1 MRLIDLAQP
10 YLDGVHTIV
19 EVAAGDLD
27 LRPYLRDAGD
37 VTYLR
42 CDPGKDLPA
51 IGKGVMLVVTA
62 GPDPYFHLPFS
73 VCREIL
79 TQVEDGG
86 RGLVLFG
93 LPGAD
98 LPYHEILDTLVARRC
113 QVLQAATLDYA
124 DLPCGIAFVQA
135 EDVQAPPDYFGRPMP
150 GEGGAGLAGAALR
163 IANEYVL
170 AGFVWRGMR
179 ARYEVRPSPGEA
191 AGADPAELEST
202 RAENERLAR
211 ALKEATQQAAS
222 ARQRLADVE
231 RSITMEVGRTLV
243 AAARRPWPGVARLPR
258 EFYRL
263 SRGRRGTW
271 RRKADA
277 AAQAAKRAAA
287 TAQARTGA
295 ESTGRLFSAW
305 TSPGAWTSAGFE
317 RKPAAPSRLVVAGV
331 LTPQACATL
340 APDASVQPLLPHDA
354 PFVLEGAGADVV
366 IIDAAAALPGG
377 PWSYIGDPAAADRD
391 RRLDDLIVAA
401 RAASIPVIFLRSLP
415 RHRAPGLDV
424 FAGRCDAVFDGDLGV
439 QLARFNPIDLD
450 PGRPCDAVYVGWRD
464 PREAPGQRR
473 LLDEVLPGVRIADD
487 VGWRGEPAFYRQ
499 HGLFVTTS
507 PRQAREQVACGARVV
522 GPLGAAEQVTG
533 ATHVADAGRAAA
545 QIAAAREQGPRTPGE
560 IRELLREI
568 FTTHATA
575 SRLAELLATTGASA
589 DPLASRQ
596 VAVLAGPGEGSAGL
610 AEGSAGRLAS
620 ALLRQRHRPAEVVL
634 VRDAGS
640 GPADDTL
647 AAMRELR
654 DAGIRVHVA
663 REPGQAGAA
672 RAARSPWAV
681 PWDASLDYPDTY
693 LLDLI
698 CAQEC
703 SRADAVG
710 EMAGADYVFT
720 PDLVPALVSREL
732 LGSGELSPRA
742 WARRGHTLFSMGGR

>member
-19 EVAAGDLD
+19 EVVAGDLD
-27 LRPYLRDAGD
+27 LRPYLRDAGE

-42 CDPGKDLPA
+42 CDPSKELPA
-51 IGKGVMLVVTA
+51 IGKGVMLVMTA

-73 VCREIL
+73 VCREVL
-79 TQVEDGG
+79 AQVEDGG

-93 LPGAD
+93 HPGAD
-98 LPYHEILDTLVARRC
+98 LPYHEVLDTLVARRC

-135 EDVQAPPDYFGRPMP
+135 EDLQAPPDYFGRPVP
-150 GEGGAGLAGAALR
+150 GEGGAGLSGVALR

-179 ARYEVRPSPGEA
+179 ARYEVRPSSGEP

-211 ALKEATQQAAS
+211 ALKEATRQATGAQ
-222 ARQRLADVE
+222 QRLADVE

-243 AAARRPWPGVARLPR
+243 SAARRPWPGVVRLPR

-287 TAQARTGA
+287 AQARTGA

-305 TSPGAWTSAGFE
+305 TSPGAWTSGLG
-317 RKPAAPSRLVVAGV
+317 KPAAPGRLVVAGV

-391 RRLDDLIVAA
+391 RRLDDLIVTA

-450 PGRPCDAVYVGWRD
+450 PARPCDAVYAGRRD
-464 PREAPGQRR
+464 PREAPTQRR
-473 LLDEVLPGVRIADD
+473 LLDEVLPGVRVADD
-487 VGWRGEPAFYRQ
+487 IGWRGEPGFYRQ

-507 PRQAREQVACGARVV
+507 PRQAREQVASGARVA
-522 GPLGAAEQVTG
+522 GPLGAAEEVAGAIHVT
-533 ATHVADAGRAAA
+533 DDGRAAA
-545 QIAAAREQGPRTPGE
+545 QIAAARELGPRQPGE

-568 FTTHATA
+568 FTTYATA
-575 SRLAELLATTGASA
+575 PRLAELLRATGVSA
-589 DPLASRQ
+589 DPLASRR
-596 VAVLAGPGEGSAGL
+596 VAVLVAPGEGSAGL
-610 AEGSAGRLAS
+610 GEGAAGRLAS

-634 VRDAGS
+634 VRDARS
-640 GPADDTL
+640 GPEDDAP
-647 AAMRELR
+647 AALRELR

-672 RAARSPWAV
+672 RAARSPWVV
-681 PWDASLDYPDTY
+681 PWDASQDYPGTY
-693 LLDLI
+693 ILDLM

-710 EMAGADYVFT
+710 EIAGADYVFT
-720 PDLVPALVSREL
+720 PDVVPALVSREL
-732 LGSGELSPRA
+732 LGSGELSPQA